1 MGGERETNVKS
12 TPSAK
17 SGSTEVGSI
26 RIHESGG
33 EVHFHDDKRKLKVA
47 VPVASWYAAVENLS
61 SLGEHGLLFFDAKN
75 GTSLEVHLLVTEAES
90 GKGKPEFDVELT
102 ITQIEV
108 ADDLAKLLK
117 FTHGS

>member
-33 EVHFHDDKRKLKVA
+33 EVHFHDDKRKLKV
-47 VPVASWYAAVENLS
+47 
-61 SLGEHGLLFFDAKN
+61 K
-75 GTSLEVHLLVTEAES
+75 
-90 GKGKPEFDVELT
+90 
-102 ITQIEV
+102 
-108 ADDLAKLLK
+108 
-117 FTHGS
+117 